1 MKSTSFVKVIEKIQ
15 TIKKISFFVWDVSKD
30 EHDEVLLYYFFWK
43 IEIKNLYLN
52 LVAISS
58 SNHIKM
64 HFEGVGKATLG
75 IRIMVGMEMVLSCG
89 IEQVSSRDQRC
100 NLFRSGNSPAWP

>member
-1 MKSTSFVKVIEKIQ
+1 MIEKIQ

-30 EHDEVLLYYFFWK
+30 EHDEVLLHYFFFCFFGK
-43 IEIKNLYLN
+43 LKFKHFFLN

-64 HFEGVGKATLG
+64 NFEGVGRATLG
-75 IRIMVGMEMVLSCG
+75 IRIMVGS
-89 IEQVSSRDQRC
+89 
-100 NLFRSGNSPAWP
+100 